1 MTVAI
6 IGPLE
11 THRSAIEVIRALL
24 KEHGFEVSL
33 IESGDSSKP
42 AFQDSIKKRDV
53 FHSGY
58 SFSDTRNL
66 SSGSNESPPNKSLLT
81 SQLLQE
87 QYDWEYEG
95 CLLYTSPSPRA
106 RG

>member
-11 THRSAIEVIRALL
+11 THRSAIEVIRSLL
-24 KEHGFEVSL
+24 KEHGFKVSL

-53 FHSGY
+53 F
-58 SFSDTRNL
+58 N
-66 SSGSNESPPNKSLLT
+66 
-81 SQLLQE
+81 
-87 QYDWEYEG
+87 
-95 CLLYTSPSPRA
+95 
-106 RG
+106 